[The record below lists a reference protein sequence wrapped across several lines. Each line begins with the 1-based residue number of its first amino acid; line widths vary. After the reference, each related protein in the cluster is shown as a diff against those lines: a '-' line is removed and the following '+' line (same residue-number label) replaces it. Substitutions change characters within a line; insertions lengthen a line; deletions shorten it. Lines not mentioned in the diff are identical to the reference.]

1 MDIRSQISMVFHLDK
16 CIGCHTCSVACKNIW
31 TDRKGAEYMWWN
43 NVETKPGT
51 GYPSKWEDQDIY
63 KGGWEKAKSGNG
75 SNGSGANGSGDI
87 IATSA
92 AGDGSPAIRLKGAGK
107 KKGLGN
113 IFHNPHLP
121 VIDDYYEPFTYKY
134 LNLIEAPAG
143 DDQPA
148 ARPVSLITGE
158 PMDIKMGPNWDDD
171 LSGTP
176 DYARNDPNLKN
187 LSPEEQ
193 AAMFEL
199 EKMAFFYLPRM
210 CNHCLNPACV
220 ASCPSGAL
228 YKRGEDGIVLVN
240 QDVCRGWRM
249 CVTACPY
256 KKTYYNWQTG
266 KSEKCILC
274 FPRIE
279 AGLAPACMHSCVG
292 RIRYLG
298 VILYD
303 ADRIE
308 EAATANDEDLV
319 DAHMDI
325 MLDPFD
331 PEVIAAAKENGVA
344 DSTIRSAQLSPTYKW
359 VKEWG
364 MALPLHTEFRTMP
377 MLFYVPPLLPVMAS
391 LSKVNNDDQAKKLG
405 SITKHWN
412 DDWLY
417 DTSTEELWGSI
428 DQARFSLEY
437 MANLFSN
444 GDTEKVKIRVMKL
457 MAIRVYRRWKTVGDI
472 SEEKAQQALKD
483 VGLTEKMADAIY
495 HLTALASFED
505 RFVSPPSHREQAI
518 EMMEFTGD
526 KKGST
531 GFGFKEGTAQ
541 RGL

>member
-1 MDIRSQISMVFHLDK
+1 MVFHLDK

-51 GYPSKWEDQDIY
+51 GYPGKWEDQMIY
-63 KGGWEKAKSGNG
+63 KGGWEKK
-75 SNGSGANGSGDI
+75 
-87 IATSA
+87 
-92 AGDGSPAIRLKGAGK
+92 DGGEIGLKGAGK
-107 KKGLGN
+107 AKGLGN
-113 IFHNPHLP
+113 IFHNPNLP

-134 LNLIEAPAG
+134 LDLVESPAS
-143 DDQPA
+143 DDQPT
-148 ARPVSLITGE
+148 ARPVSLITGK
-158 PMDIKMGPNWDDD
+158 PIDIKMGPNWDDD

-176 DYARNDPNLKN
+176 DYARNDPNLEN
-187 LSPEEQ
+187 LTDSEK

-199 EKMAFFYLPRM
+199 EKMAFFYLPRI

-240 QDVCRGWRM
+240 QEVCRGWRM

-256 KKTYYNWQTG
+256 KKTYYNWHTG

-274 FPRIE
+274 FPRLE

-303 ADRIE
+303 ADKIE
-308 EAATANDEDLV
+308 EVASSPEDKLV
-319 DAHMDI
+319 QNHMDI
-325 MLDPFD
+325 MLDPDD
-331 PEVIAAAKENGVA
+331 PAVIEAARENGIA
-344 DSTIRSAQLSPTYKW
+344 DSTIRSAQKSPVYRFVKKW
-359 VKEWG
+359 G
-364 MALPLHTEFRTMP
+364 LALPLHSEFRTMP

-391 LSKVNNDDQAKKLG
+391 LNKSDKSQMDKMGSVVKKW
-405 SITKHWN
+405 T

-417 DTSTEELWGSI
+417 DTSTDDIFGTI
-428 DQARFSLEY
+428 DEARFPMQY
-437 MANLFSN
+437 MANLFSA
-444 GDTEKVKIRVMKL
+444 GDVEMIKARIMKL
-457 MAIRVYRRWKTVGDI
+457 MAVRIHRRHVTVGDI
-472 SEEKAQQALKD
+472 SEEKAAKALKEA
-483 VGLTEKMADAIY
+483 GLTPELAEEIY
-495 HLTALASFED
+495 YLTSLAKFDD
-505 RFVSPPSHREQAI
+505 RFVIPPAHREQAI

-526 KKGST
+526 KKGNT
-531 GFGFKEGTAQ
+531 GFGFKEGSAQ